1 MDCDKIARPYRWIE
15 YLAFG
20 RKLERHRFHFLSA
33 AGDSRRALLLGDGDG
48 RFAAALAASNPSVQI
63 DSIESSAN
71 MIQAA
76 KRRLRKKPIS
86 NPGRIH
92 FIQADALHA
101 TLQPDRYDLV
111 VTNFFLDCFSTEQV
125 VRLVETV
132 TAACGRGALWLISD
146 FRQPPKGWRA
156 LHAKIWLW
164 TMYLFFR
171 LTTHLET
178 SRLPVYKKELESAGF
193 ALESSYYSM
202 AGLICSERWLLTEG
216 HPSGS

>member
-33 AGDSRRALLLGDGDG
+33 IGRSRNALLLGDGDG
-48 RFAAALAASNPSVQI
+48 RFAAALAASNRSVQI

-71 MIQAA
+71 MIRAA

-111 VTNFFLDCFSTEQV
+111 VTNFFFDCFSTKQA
-125 VRLVETV
+125 VRLIEAVSP
-132 TAACGRGALWLISD
+132 ACRCGALWLISD
-146 FRQPPKGWRA
+146 FRQPAKGWRA
-156 LHAKIWLW
+156 LHAKIWLRI
-164 TMYLFFR
+164 MYLFFR

-178 SRLPVYKKELESAGF
+178 SRLPSYEKALQSAGF

-202 AGLICSERWLLTEG
+202 AGLICSERWLLTER
-216 HPSGS
+216 HPSGL